1 MRFPLVLRKTYEE
14 VLDRATDIIVEKDR
28 VIAVQNDELAVAN
41 RIKTTLQ
48 DRNEKLN
55 EALTIAEGKIKKLE
69 EYIEKLEQVSENKTL
84 RNCSLNTKL
93 IEKDAELKKLDKA
106 NKDLDDA
113 NKKLIELFNDANRK
127 NWCNNESSRQLK
139 RLSEEILESDKINKT
154 NLAAYIYNISQY
166 VGGGIPA
173 EIKVID
179 DIEK

>member
-1 MRFPLVLRKTYEE
+1 MKFPLMLRKTHEAE
-14 VLDRATDIIVEKDR
+14 LDRSINIITEKNR
-28 VIAVQNDELAVAN
+28 VIAVTKDELAEAN
-41 RIKTTLQ
+41 KTKSILQ
-48 DRNEKLN
+48 DRNESLN
-55 EALTIAEGKIKKLE
+55 EALTVAEVKLKKLE
-69 EYIEKLEQVSENKTL
+69 EYIEKLEKISENKTL

-93 IEKDAELKKLDKA
+93 VDKDKKCKELDQA
-106 NKDLDDA
+106 NR
-113 NKKLIELFNDANRK
+113 KLIDLYNDANRK

-154 NLAAYIYNISQY
+154 NLATYIYNISQY